1 MRLRDACGAAGVL
14 GTTQPGKLPDPSD
27 TTASLYGLCVSWLS
41 EVPCIVLVAGITCRR
56 RTDLDWTYMLLE
68 WLVVN
73 ALWKGGGQR
82 HPQSTRPEPLYP
94 EAERLEVLRGALE
107 AGSDVQIVYFSVSS
121 GQETERVVTPQS
133 LWQAQA
139 GQWLLTAQD
148 HLRGERRTFR
158 VDRIRELTAAPA
170 PPDLSMMKC

>member
-1 MRLRDACGAAGVL
+1 
-14 GTTQPGKLPDPSD
+14 
-27 TTASLYGLCVSWLS
+27 
-41 EVPCIVLVAGITCRR
+41 
-56 RTDLDWTYMLLE
+56 MLLE

-73 ALWKGGGQR
+73 ALWKGGGR
-82 HPQSTRPEPLYP
+82 RRPQSTCPEPFYP
-94 EAERLEVLRGALE
+94 EAERLQVLRGALE
-107 AGSDVQIVYFSVSS
+107 AGSDVQIVYFSASS
-121 GQETERVVTPQS
+121 GHETERVVTPRA

-148 HLRGERRTFR
+148 QLRGDRRTFR